1 MLTNRAGRTE
11 MTRSMLCA
19 VGLFLGL
26 LIAPGARAY
35 PTGKVVELTEANFD
49 AEVRP
54 FPHVSLLPRGRGLPS
69 RMARGS
75 RVSLPVRSTLTDR
88 PQRLP
93 SPVAHAGGERTDADR
108 RVRGLVW
115 T

>member
-1 MLTNRAGRTE
+1 MFPLYLVVRPKKCLKNVIASEAGCPAPVLTNRAGRTE

-54 FPHVSLLPRGRGLPS
+54 FPHVSLLPRGRG
-69 RMARGS
+69 
-75 RVSLPVRSTLTDR
+75 
-88 PQRLP
+88 
-93 SPVAHAGGERTDADR
+93 
-108 RVRGLVW
+108 
-115 T
+115 

>member
-1 MLTNRAGRTE
+1 MRIILAPMGKVTHVIHTTTHAEAGCPAPVLTNRAGRTE

-54 FPHVSLLPRGRGLPS
+54 FPHVSLLPRGRG
-69 RMARGS
+69 
-75 RVSLPVRSTLTDR
+75 
-88 PQRLP
+88 
-93 SPVAHAGGERTDADR
+93 
-108 RVRGLVW
+108 
-115 T
+115 

>member
-1 MLTNRAGRTE
+1 MGKVSHVIHTKSHAEAGCPAPVLTNRAGRTE

-54 FPHVSLLPRGRGLPS
+54 FPHVSLLPRGRG
-69 RMARGS
+69 
-75 RVSLPVRSTLTDR
+75 
-88 PQRLP
+88 
-93 SPVAHAGGERTDADR
+93 
-108 RVRGLVW
+108 
-115 T
+115 

>member
-1 MLTNRAGRTE
+1 

-54 FPHVSLLPRGRGLPS
+54 FPTS
-69 RMARGS
+69 RCCPAAGD
-75 RVSLPVRSTLTDR
+75 DR
-88 PQRLP
+88 AEWPADLACP
-93 SPVAHAGGERTDADR
+93 SPFVRPSPTVPNAFPPPSHTQVAKGPTLIDVYADWCGR
-108 RVRGLVW
+108 E
-115 T
+115 

>member
-1 MLTNRAGRTE
+1 MFPLYLVVRPKKCPKIVIHTIARRSGVPSAVLTNRAGRTE

-35 PTGKVVELTEANFD
+35 STGKVVELTEANFD

-54 FPHVSLLPRGRGLPS
+54 FPHVSLLPRGRG
-69 RMARGS
+69 
-75 RVSLPVRSTLTDR
+75 
-88 PQRLP
+88 
-93 SPVAHAGGERTDADR
+93 
-108 RVRGLVW
+108 
-115 T
+115 

>member
-1 MLTNRAGRTE
+1 MIKIYYLVLHVNYFGSYGQSHSRHPHHNARRSGVPSAGAHKPRRTE

-54 FPHVSLLPRGRGLPS
+54 FPHVSLLPRGRG
-69 RMARGS
+69 
-75 RVSLPVRSTLTDR
+75 
-88 PQRLP
+88 
-93 SPVAHAGGERTDADR
+93 
-108 RVRGLVW
+108 
-115 T
+115 

>member
-1 MLTNRAGRTE
+1 MIKIYYLVLHVNYFGSYGQSHSRHPHHNAPEAGCPAPVLTNRAGRTE

-54 FPHVSLLPRGRGLPS
+54 FPHVSLLPRGRG
-69 RMARGS
+69 
-75 RVSLPVRSTLTDR
+75 
-88 PQRLP
+88 
-93 SPVAHAGGERTDADR
+93 
-108 RVRGLVW
+108 
-115 T
+115 